1 MSLADVGA
9 FLWKHYHK
17 DWVDVGTFVC
27 AGLYAL
33 WKWVRCGF
41 KMRLRGFGRHVMD
54 GSTVFPLALLALSV
68 LSRHLVE
75 QLLAASRVTLS
86 IAGAFALLSVLE
98 DDARG
103 GED

>member
-1 MSLADVGA
+1 
-9 FLWKHYHK
+9 
-17 DWVDVGTFVC
+17 
-27 AGLYAL
+27 
-33 WKWVRCGF
+33 
-41 KMRLRGFGRHVMD
+41 MD